1 MAAAKK
7 RKKSHKKHC
16 NSKYE
21 VFQMVQGQIEAK
33 HPERR
38 RTNTIGQQLKT
49 INQLKPVIAA
59 AKKKTREA
67 GGQQA

>member
-1 MAAAKK
+1 MAAGKK

-16 NSKYE
+16 NSKRE

-33 HPERR
+33 HPEKRA
-38 RTNTIGQQLKT
+38 NTMGQQLRT

-59 AKKKTREA
+59 AKQKMREA